1 MKKMAFCC
9 LLALILLGVFTGC
22 GVTSDSKA
30 TKQEK
35 NGKLEVMVS
44 FNAMKEIVEAVGQ
57 DKVEVKTIIPNGT
70 EPHDFEPKASD
81 IEGLHGAKIFVYNGF
96 DMEKSWVDKALE
108 AADNKNLIVVE
119 AAKGAEP
126 LPATGAEEIES
137 GAQADPHIWLS
148 LKGAEIEAK
157 NVKDAL
163 ISADSAN
170 KDFYEANY
178 QTFYNQLETLYQE
191 YNQKFQSV
199 ENKNFV
205 TGHAAFA
212 YLSRDFGLKQNSVED
227 VFAAGEPSAKKLKEL
242 TDYCKTNNIKTIFVE
257 DMVSPKVSETLANEV
272 GAKAEKIYTLE
283 SKDDNK
289 DYLQSM
295 RDNLEKIYQSLK

>member
-1 MKKMAFCC
+1 M
-9 LLALILLGVFTGC
+9 
-22 GVTSDSKA
+22 
-30 TKQEK
+30 
-35 NGKLEVMVS
+35 
-44 FNAMKEIVEAVGQ
+44 
-57 DKVEVKTIIPNGT
+57 
-70 EPHDFEPKASD
+70 
-81 IEGLHGAKIFVYNGF
+81 
-96 DMEKSWVDKALE
+96 
-108 AADNKNLIVVE
+108 
-119 AAKGAEP
+119 
-126 LPATGAEEIES
+126 
-137 GAQADPHIWLS
+137 WLS

-157 NVKDAL
+157 NVKNAL
-163 ISADSAN
+163 IKADPVN

-199 ENKNFV
+199 KSKNFV

-212 YLSRDFGLKQNSVED
+212 YLARDFGLKQSSVED

-242 TDYCKTNNIKTIFVE
+242 TDYCKTNHIKTIFVE

-283 SKDDNK
+283 SKEENK

-295 RDNLEKIYQSLK
+295 RDNLEKIYQSLQQ